1 MKKYIILLISILPIS
16 LFAETSTE
24 IDSMVTQMKSV
35 LDQYAAKIKALEV
48 ENNILR
54 NEIMKAG
61 IKIPLSTYT
70 GAIVSTGATTKTGST
85 SNPANTIY
93 SNTLAP
99 NVSAITSTY
108 GARYANFVTK
118 IHTDWSA
125 IRTAYKIPETAFIGG
140 YEFVKQGSD
149 NHVFVDIIYD
159 IATNTGTYDAKILY
173 EYNTETFQRKLI
185 GFFEFNK
192 ATGYYV
198 TKTGN
203 NPFAGVARV
212 FVQDPDA
219 TKRIVPP
226 TATTGTGNTTPPT

>member
-1 MKKYIILLISILPIS
+1 MKKYIILLISILPLS

-70 GAIVSTGATTKTGST
+70 GAVVATGTTTKTGST
-85 SNPANTIY
+85 SNLYP
-93 SNTLAP
+93 NTLAP
-99 NVSAITSTY
+99 NVTAIASTY
-108 GARYANFVTK
+108 GTRYANFITK

-192 ATGYYV
+192 STGFYV
-198 TKTGN
+198 TKT
-203 NPFAGVARV
+203 
-212 FVQDPDA
+212 
-219 TKRIVPP
+219 
-226 TATTGTGNTTPPT
+226 